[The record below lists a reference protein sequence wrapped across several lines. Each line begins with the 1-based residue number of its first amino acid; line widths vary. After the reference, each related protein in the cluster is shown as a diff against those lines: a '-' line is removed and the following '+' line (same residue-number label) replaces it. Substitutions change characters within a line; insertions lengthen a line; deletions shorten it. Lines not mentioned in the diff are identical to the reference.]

1 MESAQNLLP
10 IETVSLL
17 APKLPYSLLTDI
29 NQRMMDW
36 KATGGEDADPY
47 MYQQSRVAENYYRFV
62 LKLDP
67 KEFEQIQ

>member
-1 MESAQNLLP
+1 MESAQKMLP
-10 IETVSLL
+10 IEIVSLL

-67 KEFEQIQ
+67 KEFERIQ